1 MAVANTTAFEFLG
14 KTVSFEYVRHMQLTE
29 KSSIDFREKIS
40 GVITNVVLSLNSEPE
55 ISVNNGDFYSLSDL
69 VDFTIS

>member
-14 KTVSFEYVRHMQLTE
+14 KTVSFEYVCHMQLSE

-55 ISVNNGDFYSLSDL
+55 ISVNNGDFYPLCDL